1 MKSYTLKE
9 IKEKLGIDSSDIDSY
24 INISGPAKIE
34 NAEQGEIASLHNPKY
49 EKLLYDTKASA
60 VFVPENFKPKNDIG
74 DLILIKTSNP
84 LDAFAEVIN
93 LFYPYEKLPAI
104 ISDKAT
110 IEKNCQIGEN
120 VWIGDYSYISPH
132 CKIGNDTKIFPQVYI
147 GVNAEIGENCFIYPG
162 VKIYANVKIGNN
174 CTIHSGAVIGA
185 DGFGFT
191 HVENNEYKKIK
202 HAGGVIIEDNVEI
215 GANACIDRATLGNTI
230 IRKGVKIDNLVQVGH
245 NVEIGANTV
254 IAGQAGISESTKI
267 GNNCMIGGQAGFAGH
282 LKIAPYTKVNGQSGV
297 ISSVNKE
304 NQFLYGTPALEYLTF
319 LRSYSVFKKLDSLQK
334 KVENLEKK
342 LSCDEEEITE

>member
-9 IKEKLGIDSSDIDSY
+9 IKEKLEIISSDIDSY

-34 NAEQGEIASLHNPKY
+34 NAVPGEIASLHNPKY

-84 LDAFAEVIN
+84 ADAFAEVIN
-93 LFYPYEKLPAI
+93 LFYPYEKLPSV
-104 ISDKAT
+104 ISDKAS
-110 IEKNCQIGEN
+110 IEKDCHIGEN

-132 CKIGNDTKIFPQVYI
+132 SKIGNDTKVFPQVYI
-147 GVNAEIGENCFIYPG
+147 GVNAEIGENCVIYPG

-254 IAGQAGISESTKI
+254 IAGQAGISGSTKI

-297 ISSVNKE
+297 ISSVVKE

-334 KVENLEKK
+334 KVDNLEIKINPT
-342 LSCDEEEITE
+342 EEETTE